1 MERGEMNTFDISG
14 MDDTQRG
21 NPEAESVS
29 E

>member
-1 MERGEMNTFDISG
+1 MERGEMNTFDITG

-21 NPEAESVS
+21 NPEAETVS